1 MNDPSEAKME
11 LADYSPA
18 TSAPVRPLGQDAC
31 WQFSIAVARPLLEA
45 SGQGYG
51 ADPVWH
57 QDRLERALDA
67 VRVLDVNEAAIRLFA
82 LAGDRE
88 RLMARP
94 IASLWPE
101 QGRAV
106 LADLLWALATNSRDS
121 TETRRIS
128 VLGPLTDVVLTGWRA
143 GDTRCSDSVFVRISG
158 TENPS
163 SAVLELM
170 ASQDRYLNM
179 ISSLPVPLL
188 QVDARPAGRIFDRLR
203 TNGVTDIDAYLRE
216 HPELVDIACD
226 IVLVTDAN
234 KEAVALLGARDRS
247 QLIGPVA
254 YVFTGTPGSG
264 RRVTIAHFLGLRNY
278 VEDFKIRSFDGRLLD
293 VTLMMTFPVPGERLD
308 TTLITMVDNTAR
320 LRAEARLREVETD
333 FRHAARLS
341 TLGELTASIAHEVKQ
356 PLSAILTNA
365 ETSRRWLDRDEPN
378 LPKVLQLTE
387 RICDSA
393 RRASD
398 IIERIQDMAGKRESV
413 RTRLD
418 LNEVVRQALV
428 FVRHES
434 DDKSVRVA
442 LALGED
448 LPPIL
453 GDRVQLQQVVV
464 NLLVNSIQAMR
475 LVDRDLRDIAL
486 STELDGPGMMSL
498 TVRDSGPGIPSANLE
513 RVFEGFFSTKEDGM
527 GIGLAICQSI
537 MAAHGGAIAA
547 ANHDDGG
554 AVFRVTVPIAA
565 LA

>member
-1 MNDPSEAKME
+1 MNTPSEAKME
-11 LADYSPA
+11 LADCSPA
-18 TSAPVRPLGQDAC
+18 VPTSARQDAC

-45 SGQGYG
+45 TGQDEA

-67 VRVLDVNEAAIRLFA
+67 VRVLDVNDGAIRLFG

-88 RLMARP
+88 RLLARP

-106 LADLLWALATNSRDS
+106 LADLLWALATNDRDS
-121 TETRRIS
+121 TEIRRINA
-128 VLGPLTDVVLTGWRA
+128 LGPLTDVVLTGWRA
-143 GDTRCSDSVFVRISG
+143 GDDRCSDSVFVRISG
-158 TENPS
+158 TEDVS

-170 ASQDRYLNM
+170 ASQERYRNM

-203 TNGVTDIDAYLRE
+203 ANGITDIDAYLRE
-216 HPELVDIACD
+216 HPELVEIACD
-226 IVLVTDAN
+226 IVMVTDAN
-234 KEAVALLGARDRS
+234 QEAVALLGARDRS
-247 QLIGPVA
+247 QLIAPVA

-278 VEDFKIRSFDGRLLD
+278 VEEFKIQSFDGRLLD
-293 VTLMMTFPVPGERLD
+293 VTLMMTFPVAGEQLD
-308 TTLITMVDNTAR
+308 TTLIMMVDNTAR
-320 LRAEARLREVETD
+320 LQAEARLRQVETD

-365 ETSRRWLDRDEPN
+365 ETSQRWLNRDEPN
-378 LPKVLQLTE
+378 LPKVRQLTE

-398 IIERIQDMAGKRESV
+398 IIERIQDMAGKREPV

-418 LNEVVRQALV
+418 FNEVVQQALV

-434 DDKSVRVA
+434 DDKSVKVT
-442 LALGED
+442 LALGEE

-453 GDRVQLQQVVV
+453 GDRIQLQQVIV

-475 LVDRDLRDIAL
+475 PIDRDRRDIAL
-486 STELDGPGMMSL
+486 TTTLDGPGRLSL
-498 TVRDSGPGIPSANLE
+498 VVRDSGPGIPPAHLE

-537 MAAHGGAIAA
+537 MAAHGGAITA
-547 ANHDDGG
+547 ANHAEGG
-554 AVFRVTVPIAA
+554 AAFRITMPIAA
-565 LA
+565 QA

>member
-1 MNDPSEAKME
+1 ME
-11 LADYSPA
+11 LTHYSPA
-18 TSAPVRPLGQDAC
+18 GSSSLPRVGEDPC
-31 WQFSIAVARPLLEA
+31 WRFSIAVARPLLAEA
-45 SGQGYG
+45 ALGAT

-67 VRVLDVNEAAIRLFA
+67 VRVLDVNDAAIRLFG

-88 RLMARP
+88 RLTARP

-101 QGRAV
+101 QGRAA
-106 LADLLWALATNSRDS
+106 LADLLSALAAGGPQA
-121 TETRRIS
+121 TETREIG

-143 GDTRCSDSVFVRISG
+143 GDARCSDTVFVRISG

-163 SAVLELM
+163 STVLELM
-170 ASQDRYLNM
+170 ASQDRYHNM
-179 ISSLPVPLL
+179 ISALPLPLL

-203 TNGVTDIDAYLRE
+203 ANGITDIDAYLRE
-216 HPELVDIACD
+216 HPELVEIACD

-278 VEDFKIRSFDGRLLD
+278 VEAFKIKSFDGRLLD
-293 VTLMMTFPVPGERLD
+293 VTLMMTFPVAGERLD
-308 TTLITMVDNTAR
+308 TTLIMMVDNTAR
-320 LRAEARLREVETD
+320 LGAEARLRQVETD

-356 PLSAILTNA
+356 PLSAILTNS
-365 ETSRRWLDRDEPN
+365 ETSQRWLDRDEPN
-378 LPKVLQLTE
+378 LPKVRQLTE
-387 RICDSA
+387 RISASA

-398 IIERIQDMAGKRESV
+398 IIERIQDMAGKREPV

-418 LNEVVRQALV
+418 FNEVVRQALV
-428 FVRHES
+428 FIRHES
-434 DDKSVRVA
+434 DDKSVKVA
-442 LALGED
+442 LAFGGG

-475 LVDRDLRDIAL
+475 LTDRDQRDITLA
-486 STELDGPGMMSL
+486 TDVDDAGRARL
-498 TVRDSGPGIPSANLE
+498 TVRDSGPGIPPDDLE

-537 MAAHGGAIAA
+537 IAAHGGTITA
-547 ANHDDGG
+547 ANHPEGG
-554 AVFRVTVPIAA
+554 AVFSVVIPAA
-565 LA
+565 AQT

>member
-1 MNDPSEAKME
+1 MNTPSEAKME

-18 TSAPVRPLGQDAC
+18 VPTSARQDAC

-45 SGQGYG
+45 SGQDEA

-67 VRVLDVNEAAIRLFA
+67 VRVLDVNDGAIRLFG

-88 RLMARP
+88 RLLARP

-106 LADLLWALATNSRDS
+106 LADLLWALATNDRDS
-121 TETRRIS
+121 TEIRRINA
-128 VLGPLTDVVLTGWRA
+128 LGPLTDVVLTGWRA
-143 GDTRCSDSVFVRISG
+143 GDDRCSDSVFVRISG
-158 TENPS
+158 TEDVS

-170 ASQDRYLNM
+170 ASQERYRNM

-203 TNGVTDIDAYLRE
+203 ANGITDIDAYLRE
-216 HPELVDIACD
+216 HPELVEIACD
-226 IVLVTDAN
+226 IVMVTDAN
-234 KEAVALLGARDRS
+234 QEAVALLGARDRS
-247 QLIGPVA
+247 QLIAPVA

-278 VEDFKIRSFDGRLLD
+278 VEEFKIQSFDGRLLD
-293 VTLMMTFPVPGERLD
+293 VTLMMTFPVAGEQLD
-308 TTLITMVDNTAR
+308 TTLIMMVDNTAR
-320 LRAEARLREVETD
+320 LQAEARLRQVETD

-365 ETSRRWLDRDEPN
+365 ETSQRWLNRDEPN
-378 LPKVLQLTE
+378 LPKVRQLTE

-398 IIERIQDMAGKRESV
+398 IIERIQDMAGKREPV

-418 LNEVVRQALV
+418 FNEVVQQALV

-434 DDKSVRVA
+434 DDKSVKVT

-453 GDRVQLQQVVV
+453 GDRIQLQQVIV

-475 LVDRDLRDIAL
+475 PIDRDRRDIAL
-486 STELDGPGMMSL
+486 TTTLDGPGRLSL
-498 TVRDSGPGIPSANLE
+498 VVRDSGPGIPPAHLE

-537 MAAHGGAIAA
+537 MAAHGGAITA
-547 ANHDDGG
+547 ANHAEGG
-554 AVFRVTVPIAA
+554 AAFRITMPIAA
-565 LA
+565 QA

>member
-1 MNDPSEAKME
+1 ME
-11 LADYSPA
+11 LADYS
-18 TSAPVRPLGQDAC
+18 SARSIDGSLGREAC
-31 WQFSIAVARPLLEA
+31 WQFDVAVARPLLED
-45 SGQGYG
+45 SGRGDET
-51 ADPVWH
+51 DPVWH
-57 QDRLERALDA
+57 QDRLERVLDA
-67 VRVLDVNEAAIRLFA
+67 VRVLDVNEAAIRLFG
-82 LAGDRE
+82 LADDRE

-101 QGRAV
+101 QGRSV
-106 LADLLWALATNSRDS
+106 LADLLSALATNTSGS
-121 TETRRIS
+121 TETREIGA
-128 VLGPLTDVVLTGWRA
+128 LGPMTDVVLTGWRA
-143 GDTRCSDSVFVRISG
+143 GDARCADSVFVSIRG

-170 ASQDRYLNM
+170 ASQDRYRNM
-179 ISSLPVPLL
+179 ISSLPLPLL

-203 TNGVTDIDAYLRE
+203 VNGIADIDGYLRE
-216 HPELVDIACD
+216 HPELVEIACD

-234 KEAVALLGARDRS
+234 QEAVALLGASDRS

-254 YVFTGTPGSG
+254 YVFTGTPGSA
-264 RRVTIAHFLGLRNY
+264 RRVTIAHFMGVRNY
-278 VEDFKIRSFDGRLLD
+278 VEEYKIKTFDGRVLD
-293 VTLMMTFPVPGERLD
+293 VLLLMTFPVPGERLD
-308 TTLITMVDNTAR
+308 TTLIMLVDNTAR
-320 LRAEARLREVETD
+320 LRAEARLRQVEAD

-365 ETSRRWLDRDEPN
+365 ETSLRWLARDEPN

-387 RICDSA
+387 RISASA

-398 IIERIQDMAGKRESV
+398 IIERIQDMAGKRETL

-418 LNEVVRQALV
+418 LNEVVRQALI
-428 FVRHES
+428 FVRHEC
-434 DDKSVRVA
+434 DDKSVKVA

-448 LPPIL
+448 LPPVL
-453 GDRVQLQQVVV
+453 GDRIQLQQVVV

-475 LVDRDLRDIAL
+475 STDRDQRGIELTTA
-486 STELDGPGMMSL
+486 LDGPGMMALS
-498 TVRDSGPGIPSANLE
+498 VRDSGPGIPPADLE

-537 MAAHGGAIAA
+537 IAAHGGTITAA
-547 ANHDDGG
+547 AHPEGG

-565 LA
+565 QA

>member
-1 MNDPSEAKME
+1 ME
-11 LADYSPA
+11 LVDFS
-18 TSAPVRPLGQDAC
+18 TTAPSIPPSLERDAC
-31 WQFSIAVARPLLEA
+31 WQFNIALARPLLER
-45 SGQGYG
+45 SSQKT

-67 VRVLDVNEAAIRLFA
+67 VRVFDVNDAAIRLFG

-101 QGRAV
+101 QGRAA
-106 LADLLWALATNSRDS
+106 LADLLSALAANDRDT
-121 TETRRIS
+121 TETREIS
-128 VLGPLTDVVLTGWRA
+128 TLGPLTDVVLTGWRA
-143 GDTRCSDSVFVRISG
+143 SHARCADTVFVRIRG

-163 SAVLELM
+163 SALLDLM
-170 ASQDRYLNM
+170 ASQDRYRNM
-179 ISSLPVPLL
+179 ISSLPLPLL

-203 TNGVTDIDAYLRE
+203 ANGITDIDTYLRE
-216 HPELVDIACD
+216 HPELVEIACD

-234 KEAVALLGARDRS
+234 QEAVTLLGAHDRT

-264 RRVTIAHFLGLRNY
+264 RRVTIAHFMGLRNY
-278 VEDFKIRSFDGRLLD
+278 VEEFKIKTFDGRLLD
-293 VTLMMTFPVPGERLD
+293 VLLLMTFPVPGERLD
-308 TTLITMVDNTAR
+308 TTLIMMVDNTAR
-320 LRAEARLREVETD
+320 LRAEVRLREVESD

-365 ETSRRWLDRDEPN
+365 ETSQRWLARDEPN

-387 RICDSA
+387 RISASA

-398 IIERIQDMAGKRESV
+398 IIERIQDMAGKREPV
-413 RTRLD
+413 RSRHD
-418 LNEVVRQALV
+418 LNEVVREALV
-428 FVRHES
+428 FVRHECH
-434 DDKSVRVA
+434 DKSVKVS
-442 LALGED
+442 LTLGDD

-453 GDRVQLQQVVV
+453 GDRIQLQQVVV

-475 LVDRDLRDIAL
+475 PVDRDQREIAL
-486 STELDGPGMMSL
+486 TTALENAGRVTL
-498 TVRDSGPGIPSANLE
+498 TVRDSGPGIPSDHLD

-537 MAAHGGAIAA
+537 IAAHGGTITAT
-547 ANHDDGG
+547 NHPEGG
-554 AVFRVTVPIAA
+554 AVFRVAVPVSVQA
-565 LA
+565 